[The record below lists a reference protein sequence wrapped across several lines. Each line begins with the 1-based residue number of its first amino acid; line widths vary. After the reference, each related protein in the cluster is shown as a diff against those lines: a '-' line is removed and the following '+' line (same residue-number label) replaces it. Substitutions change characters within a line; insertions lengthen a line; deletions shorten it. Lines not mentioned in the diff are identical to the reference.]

1 MVGGADGLLKFRFA
15 KEKIRSFTF
24 RKAEA
29 VETDQNLSLRLLKLP
44 FN

>member
-24 RKAEA
+24 RKAEVEEA
-29 VETDQNLSLRLLKLP
+29 VETDQNLSLRL
-44 FN
+44 